1 MKKYTFLPEAS
12 SKMLLRHIREVEHCA
27 RVIIDNYFK
36 TVKNMPITILNLQ
49 LDSALSTE
57 DTFLFSIHTFSEK
70 YANDVFWDVI
80 IPTKA
85 FDTCNEEWTD
95 DIELIGTLVN

>member
-27 RVIIDNYFK
+27 RVIIYNYFK

-70 YANDVFWDVI
+70 YANDRFWDVS

-85 FDTCNEEWTD
+85 FDTCNEEWAD
-95 DIELIGTLVN
+95 DVQLIEH